1 MRPMTMRERILA
13 VVQGRELDQ
22 VPFVTYDFE
31 PPLIRQVQESVG
43 RERIGL
49 LRWSAVHR
57 VAHPNC
63 RFEEEEYAID
73 ETRWL

>member
-1 MRPMTMRERILA
+1 MQPVTMRERVMA
-13 VVQGRELDQ
+13 VLQGRELDR

-31 PPLIRQVQESVG
+31 PPLIREVRESVG

-63 RFEEEEYAID
+63 RF
-73 ETRWL
+73 